1 MALHDPHPSAAPA
14 LPARRRLLAGAAGF
28 ALGIG
33 GAELLSGCASSPAEL
48 PANPA
53 PWEHRLSGS
62 AVVLLGER
70 HDNPHHHRL
79 RLASLERAVAGG
91 WRPALLM
98 EQFDTDRQADID
110 RARADRPG
118 DVAHLVAQG
127 GRDRPGWDWAYYTPV
142 VALALRHKLPVVAA
156 NLARPQA
163 QQVSR
168 RGFVE
173 ALGAERA
180 RALGLDAPIAPQL
193 QAAQEREIDIGHCR
207 SLPAAAL
214 PGMARSQFARDAVM
228 AELVARHADDG
239 VVLLAG
245 NGHVRR
251 DLGVPRWLRADLLQR
266 TWVVGYLEPRED
278 GGTKLYDAEVITPA
292 PPRTD
297 PCAPLRARGNA
308 PA

>member
-1 MALHDPHPSAAPA
+1 MAPHRPRPSLVPALH
-14 LPARRRLLAGAAGF
+14 ARRRLLAGTAGF

-33 GAELLSGCASSPAEL
+33 SAELLSGCASAPGDG

-70 HDNPHHHRL
+70 HDNPYHHRL
-79 RLASLERAVAGG
+79 RLAALERSVAAG

-118 DVAHLVAQG
+118 DASHLVAQA
-127 GRDRPGWDWAYYTPV
+127 GRDRPGWDWEFYTPF
-142 VALALRHKLPVVAA
+142 VALALRHNLPVVAA
-156 NLARPQA
+156 NLSRMQA
-163 QQVSR
+163 QEVVR
-168 RGFVE
+168 RGYVE
-173 ALGAERA
+173 ALGAERT
-180 RALGLDAPIAPQL
+180 RALGLDAPIAPAL

-207 SLPAAAL
+207 TLPATVLA
-214 PGMARSQFARDAVM
+214 GMARSQFARDAVM
-228 AELVARHADDG
+228 ADAIARHAADG

-266 TWVVGYLEPRED
+266 AWVVGYLEPRED
-278 GGTKLYDAEVITPA
+278 GGTSLYDAEVITPA

-297 PCAPLRARGNA
+297 PCAPLRARGSA
-308 PA
+308 RT